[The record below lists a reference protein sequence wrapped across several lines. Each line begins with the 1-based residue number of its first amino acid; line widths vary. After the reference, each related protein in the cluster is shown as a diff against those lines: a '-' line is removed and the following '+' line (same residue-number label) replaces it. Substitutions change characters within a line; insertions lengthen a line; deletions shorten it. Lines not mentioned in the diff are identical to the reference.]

1 MGLWVRTTIP
11 PVSDRTR
18 TVLGTLGVMVAIAI
32 AGNIM
37 GLPDYLTGVAS
48 GWLGAE
54 FWHRKAMRHN
64 DDS

>member
-11 PVSDRTR
+11 PASEGTR
-18 TVLGTLGVMVAIAI
+18 RFLGTLAIMAAVVI

-37 GLPDYLTGVAS
+37 GLPDYLTGVIS

-54 FWHRKAMRHN
+54 FWHGKRLQR
-64 DDS
+64 DGDG